1 MIERRQRPL
10 KAARTIDDP
19 KTVCNVE
26 NEVPGAVTTSD
37 LARVTR
43 KLTTALDVYN
53 SRRLSDDVVTSA
65 KCKSWRSGER
75 RTLLENLFPEVPRT
89 TKMRCN
95 EEVALIDEDPYVRRR
110 RRQGGIVSVS

>member
-26 NEVPGAVTTSD
+26 NEVPDAVTTSD

-65 KCKSWRSGER
+65 KCKSWRSSER